1 MQVPTTTPS
10 MIDNV
15 LNSNKYV
22 SAIIGLF
29 LALYAGLAAPK
40 LPRSITSLFDNFFF
54 KLFFMFLIAYTAT
67 KDTPVAIMSSIAL
80 LVTLQTLSSQ
90 KTSDKVVDAV
100 KAQVDTIHNEIEKSK
115 YIKKIIQG
123 FSDEGPP
130 KQLDEVMKPL
140 TQEPEP
146 AEVINEEPASIM
158 GTMSNM
164 VSNLIQPPVIDEEEE
179 EDDED
184 EEEDDEDE
192 DEDEEEPVQVPV
204 MQTLPPPPV
213 MQTSPPP
220 VMQTASVATASAPS
234 ATEIT
239 NESNLNTVKKTNGC
253 GQTVDDLM
261 PGFDAG
267 EFAAYV
273 N

>member
-67 KDTPVAIMSSIAL
+67 KDTPVAIMASVAL

-90 KTSDKVVDAV
+90 KTSDKVVNAV

-115 YIKKIIQG
+115 YIKNIIQG
-123 FSDEGPP
+123 FSNEEPSP
-130 KQLDEVMKPL
+130 TKQIDQVMKPL
-140 TQEPEP
+140 TPEP
-146 AEVINEEPASIM
+146 APSQEMNEESASIM

-164 VSNLIQPPVIDEEEE
+164 VSNLIQPPEEEE
-179 EDDED
+179 EEA
-184 EEEDDEDE
+184 EEA
-192 DEDEEEPVQVPV
+192 EEKPVPV

-213 MQTSPPP
+213 MQTAP
-220 VMQTASVATASAPS
+220 VVVAASAPS

-239 NESNLNTVKKTNGC
+239 NESNLNMGKKTNGC

>member
-67 KDTPVAIMSSIAL
+67 KDTPVAIMASVAL

-90 KTSDKVVDAV
+90 KTSDKVVNAV

-115 YIKKIIQG
+115 YIKNIIQG
-123 FSDEGPP
+123 FSDEGQP

-140 TQEPEP
+140 IQEPEP
-146 AEVINEEPASIM
+146 AEVINEDHSSII

-164 VSNLIQPPVIDEEEE
+164 VSNLIQPPEEEE
-179 EDDED
+179 E
-184 EEEDDEDE
+184 EEE
-192 DEDEEEPVQVPV
+192 EEEAEEAEEKPVPV

-213 MQTSPPP
+213 MQTAPVVAP
-220 VMQTASVATASAPS
+220 VMQTAPVAAASAPS

-239 NESNLNTVKKTNGC
+239 NESNLNMGKKTNGC

>member
-115 YIKKIIQG
+115 YIKNIIQG

-146 AEVINEEPASIM
+146 AEVINEEHSSIM

-179 EDDED
+179 EEED
-184 EEEDDEDE
+184 E
-192 DEDEEEPVQVPV
+192 EDEEEPVAVPI
-204 MQTLPPPPV
+204 MQTLPPVPV
-213 MQTSPPP
+213 MQPLPSPP
-220 VMQTASVATASAPS
+220 VMQTASVATTSAPS